1 MTIPRPAWLAP
12 PAEQHGELSSV
23 EVANVRLLGEA
34 RVVLVGVA
42 MLMALL
48 EPMGG
53 YRIAA
58 HAILAIYAGYSV
70 FQWRRPHSGPVRA
83 LAGAGYFLDAACYTA
98 VVALTG
104 GVTSRFAIFLLFPV
118 FAACLQAGLARGVAV
133 AILSAAYIA
142 ASSGAQPS
150 FVAHSLLDALPLGP
164 VMLILVVAAVIAR
177 WAHSEVTIVR
187 RLAFFNDVNRIFT
200 PHHAVRDAICRFVQM
215 LRAYQR
221 AEACIVLLKDA
232 RSGGGLFFEVDAQRK
247 VVPGEP
253 VDAQL
258 AGSLLA
264 IPDDRIVVYSSR
276 GLLSRGPRCRSYDAA
291 TLTPATDTDAV
302 QVGELAQLLEARSLV
317 SLPLQAFNQTIGRL
331 HLTSRRLVYT
341 RSDVKFLAQIAGQ
354 VALMIENM
362 QLVERLT
369 AEVATQERRK
379 ISRDLHDGTI
389 QPYIGLKL
397 GLEALHRKV
406 VGYPL
411 LVHEVSDLMKMAADG
426 IDELRS
432 YVGNLKNTGK
442 DPRHSPLLPAI
453 QRQAEKFSEYYGI
466 RTEVIGDA
474 SVSVPG
480 SLCDEVAYIVREGL
494 SNIRRHTRARRA
506 AIHVEVADGKMSL
519 KFINEA
525 GSPDRWVQPFFPRSI
540 GERAGELGG
549 SVEVRRMDDGRTL
562 VSVVL
567 PI

>member
-1 MTIPRPAWLAP
+1 
-12 PAEQHGELSSV
+12 
-23 EVANVRLLGEA
+23 
-34 RVVLVGVA
+34 
-42 MLMALL
+42 MALL
-48 EPMGG
+48 GPIDD
-53 YRIAA
+53 YQVAV
-58 HAILAIYAGYSV
+58 HAILIVYAGYSV
-70 FQWRRPHSGPVRA
+70 FQMRRSRSGPVHSLA
-83 LAGAGYFLDAACYTA
+83 AGAYFVDAACYA
-98 VVALTG
+98 GIVALTG
-104 GVTSRFAIFLLFPV
+104 GVTSGFAIFLLFPV
-118 FAACLQAGLARGVAV
+118 FAACLQTGFARGIVVAALSVSYVAASMGVQSGLAVN
-133 AILSAAYIA
+133 
-142 ASSGAQPS
+142 PP
-150 FVAHSLLDALPLGP
+150 FDALPVGP
-164 VMLILVVAAVIAR
+164 LALILVVAAVIAR
-177 WAHSEVTIVR
+177 WAHSEMTIVR
-187 RLAFFNDVNRIFT
+187 RLAFFNDVNRVFT
-200 PHHAVRDAICRFVQM
+200 PRHAVRDAISRFAQM

-221 AEACIVLLKDA
+221 AEACILLVQDA
-232 RSGGGLFFEVDAQRK
+232 RSGGWLFFEVDGERK
-247 VVPGEP
+247 VVTGEP
-253 VDAQL
+253 VEPQL
-258 AGSLLA
+258 AEPLLA